1 MASLCKRQQCTIERR
16 GFRQELDSWRHKLIH
31 CVGFESIL
39 EGLFGPGLVKDLT
52 LFQDCEPKGV
62 SDWSFDENCLFCC
75 LRREKVKENLV
86 GLSNQVLSEVDIY
99 RQEKPNINKLERQAE
114 DFLNAVFCRRA
125 DLPSFSDPHI
135 PLVARE
141 IMQRMIRQF
150 AAEYTS
156 KTSSTQDIPYP
167 QSQLNGTKDQSLPKA
182 PLLDLA
188 LTAPT
193 ALFGGTGPGTS
204 TAASA
209 QNPVLSKLLM
219 ADQDSPL
226 DLTVKKPDVE
236 PCNQDGVLDLST
248 KKKQNRSSFSFKTSQ
263 GFSVMP
269 IVKGHSLII
278 NQKYRDVDDEDGLP
292 AKALKDSIWENHIG
306 PAPIK
311 TPLARSLLIKE
322 ELLSQKQRFLGQ
334 PSPLSL
340 ATLETV
346 GLLNHSQTNPLSS
359 HDGSWGKPQLDS
371 LLKFRQANSN
381 FSDLKDVPLVLEN
394 QGTLIK
400 GTNASHSKSLDV
412 AAITAKKDA
421 GNSPPVDLKIP
432 QVRGMDLSWNSHGN
446 TSDLYSYTSMNLGGV
461 HSESSLSRKL
471 RAILPKQSR
480 RAVLGGLLEGSAM
493 GEYWGTDPDQSTSG
507 PQYPT
512 SDPEADPTGSK
523 QPRKKRGRYRQ
534 YNSEILE
541 EAIAVVMSGKMSVS
555 KAQNIYGIPH
565 STLEYKV
572 KERMGTL
579 KNPPKKKL
587 KLMMRM
593 EGQDS
598 GVTAETESST
608 PVTTPSTAQEDVL
621 QGVGDTKDE

>member
-39 EGLFGPGLVKDLT
+39 EGLFGPGLVKDFPV
-52 LFQDCEPKGV
+52 FQDCEPKRV
-62 SDWSFDENCLFCC
+62 SDWSFDENCFFCC
-75 LRREKVKENLV
+75 LRREKVKENLA
-86 GLSNQVLSEVDIY
+86 GLNNQILSEVDRY
-99 RQEKPNINKLERQAE
+99 KQEQSRIIKLERQAE
-114 DFLNAVFCRRA
+114 DFLHAVLYKRA
-125 DLPSFSDPHI
+125 DCSSFSDPHI

-150 AAEYTS
+150 AVEYTS
-156 KTSSTQDIPYP
+156 KTSAAQDIPHP
-167 QSQLNGTKDQSLPKA
+167 QSQLNGTKDQSLQKA
-182 PLLDLA
+182 PSPDLA
-188 LTAPT
+188 AIVPT
-193 ALFGGTGPGTS
+193 SLSTGPGTS
-204 TAASA
+204 VAASA

-236 PCNQDGVLDLST
+236 SNNQDGVLDLST
-248 KKKQNRSSFSFKTSQ
+248 KKNKNRSSLSLKPSH
-263 GFSVMP
+263 GFSITP
-269 IVKGHSLII
+269 LVKGHSLIADQ
-278 NQKYRDVDDEDGLP
+278 NYQDTDDEDDLP
-292 AKALKDSIWENHIG
+292 QKNLLDGIRENHPSCTSG
-306 PAPIK
+306 KP
-311 TPLARSLLIKE
+311 PLARSLLIKE
-322 ELLSQKQRFLGQ
+322 ELLSQKHRFSGQ

-340 ATLETV
+340 ASLETV
-346 GLLNHSQTNPLSS
+346 SLLNHSQTHPLLFQ
-359 HDGSWGKPQLDS
+359 DGSWGKPKLDD
-371 LLKFRQANSN
+371 LFKLKQASN
-381 FSDLKDVPLVLEN
+381 NLSDLKDLPLFLESH
-394 QGTLIK
+394 GTVTK
-400 GTNASHSKSLDV
+400 STSASHGKSLDP
-412 AAITAKKDA
+412 ISMKKEA

-432 QVRGMDLSWNSHGN
+432 QVRGMDLSWDCHGN
-446 TSDLYSYTSMNLGGV
+446 TSDLYSYSSMTV
-461 HSESSLSRKL
+461 SSIHSENCLSKKL

-480 RAVLGGLLEGSAM
+480 RAGLGGLLDGNAV
-493 GEYWGTDPDQSTSG
+493 GEYWGTEGDQSTSG
-507 PQYPT
+507 PHYST
-512 SDPEADPTGSK
+512 SDPEADPAGSK

-598 GVTAETESST
+598 RISAETEATSKPTS
-608 PVTTPSTAQEDVL
+608 TPSTVEEDPL
-621 QGVGDTKDE
+621 QGVGDLKDE